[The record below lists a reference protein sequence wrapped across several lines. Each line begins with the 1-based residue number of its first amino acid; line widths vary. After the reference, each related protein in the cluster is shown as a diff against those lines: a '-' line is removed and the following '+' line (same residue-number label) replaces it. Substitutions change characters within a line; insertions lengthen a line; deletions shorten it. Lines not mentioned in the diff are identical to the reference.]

1 MRVDLTGATSL
12 AGTNKTVVQTNE
24 VCATVFLCYNL
35 ILLST
40 HAIYFVF
47 PYQINFIRLSMA
59 PASVQYAYRM
69 NGGEGRWTDIGE
81 RNTVYFTNLLPGH
94 YLLEVRATNLSNRW
108 SPNVTRLEIE
118 VLPAWWASFP
128 AKVVYGLVILALIGS
143 VLYWWRN
150 KTRQEMAYNMR
161 LFEDQKEKELYQ
173 AKIEFFFHIAHEIRT
188 PLTLI
193 KNPLERVLQDK
204 GLPGKEEESLRL
216 MDKNVSR
223 LLSLVNQLLDF
234 RRTEIEGYRL
244 NFVRTNLMELLK

>member
-1 MRVDLTGATSL
+1 M
-12 AGTNKTVVQTNE
+12 VQTKQ

-35 ILLST
+35 ILLSI

-118 VLPAWWASFP
+118 VLPAWWARP
-128 AKVVYGLVILALIGS
+128 IVEEAIARTREARVYIMDEEFDLGL
-143 VLYWWRN
+143 
-150 KTRQEMAYNMR
+150 
-161 LFEDQKEKELYQ
+161 
-173 AKIEFFFHIAHEIRT
+173 IEFFLFLIFKQAHVVGHF
-188 PLTLI
+188 LS
-193 KNPLERVLQDK
+193 
-204 GLPGKEEESLRL
+204 GLVAPPVE
-216 MDKNVSR
+216 N
-223 LLSLVNQLLDF
+223 
-234 RRTEIEGYRL
+234 
-244 NFVRTNLMELLK
+244 